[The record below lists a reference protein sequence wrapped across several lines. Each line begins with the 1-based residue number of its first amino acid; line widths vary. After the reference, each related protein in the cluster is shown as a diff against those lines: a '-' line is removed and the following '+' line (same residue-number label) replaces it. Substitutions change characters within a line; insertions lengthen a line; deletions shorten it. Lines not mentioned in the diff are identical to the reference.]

1 MAMSPGDRRSALD
14 GIRGPDEGTAHF
26 PVEANLSASN
36 AGARETNGAA
46 SDGEALE
53 LFASETG
60 DARAVVGPADDE
72 TDVRKRSED
81 SLRSVRE
88 RLVSASAKVPAHRS
102 ILRRITASRIAATRF
117 GFEAGSLLT
126 SRIRDYLVQHP
137 KLTLRAAS
145 IACVLIA
152 AVIVRDIVGGSEAV
166 PPPAVVASVA
176 SEPGADSATV
186 RTERIPPPHTA
197 AAEPA
202 PPATNVRTPQPVR
215 RAAPPQPKIATAP
228 AKELNRARAPL
239 DEIRRGSIARQGG
252 AEATRGLQSPTPAAA
267 TIGAGAVPA
276 APPLSPTPN
285 PQATIENDASSN
297 VVYSDRD
304 KDVRP
309 PQMLDSE
316 LPRPTVPGWSTAT
329 NTMELII
336 AENGSVERVKLLTAP
351 QRMPDVML
359 LSRAKLWRFAPA
371 VKGGHPVR
379 YRLVMTWEV
388 NP

>member
-1 MAMSPGDRRSALD
+1 MATSPGDRRSALD

-26 PVEANLSASN
+26 PVEANVAASN
-36 AGARETNGAA
+36 AGARVTNGAA
-46 SDGEALE
+46 SDGEALA

-72 TDVRKRSED
+72 NDVRKRSED
-81 SLRSVRE
+81 PLRSIRE
-88 RLVSASAKVPAHRS
+88 RLVSASAKAPAHRS
-102 ILRRITASRIAATRF
+102 ILRRITASRIAITKFA
-117 GFEAGSLLT
+117 FEAGSLLT
-126 SRIRDYLVQHP
+126 SRIRDDLVQHP

-152 AVIVRDIVGGSEAV
+152 AVIVREIVGGSEAV
-166 PPPAVVASVA
+166 PPPAVVTSVA
-176 SEPGADSATV
+176 SEPGADSATLG
-186 RTERIPPPHTA
+186 TERIPPRHTA
-197 AAEPA
+197 AQPA

-215 RAAPPQPKIATAP
+215 RAAAPQPKIATAP
-228 AKELNRARAPL
+228 ARELNRAQAPF
-239 DEIRRGSIARQGG
+239 DEIRRGSIARLGG
-252 AEATRGLQSPTPAAA
+252 ADATSGLHSPSPAAG
-267 TIGAGAVPA
+267 TIGAGAIQA

-309 PQMLDSE
+309 PQMLDAE

-359 LSRAKLWRFAPA
+359 LSRAKLWKFAPA
-371 VKGGHPVR
+371 VKDGHPVR